1 METLELPAV
10 PAGGRIIPR
19 APITAPPTVTAPD
32 QPPLDA
38 GSVPPPSPGQ
48 ADVPHP
54 TRRRQ
59 PVLLVLIA
67 IMLIA
72 VNLRITITSLGALL
86 DQVDAEIHLGPL
98 LLGVLTALPAAAFAG
113 VGALTG
119 RLHRRLGPGPLLLI
133 ATALTGL
140 GQLGRAITGNPLV
153 FLGASAAALAGI
165 AVGNILLPVLI
176 KQYFPTRIG
185 LVTAGY
191 TGAMTL
197 GSTTAAAIAVP
208 VAAAAG
214 GWRIGLG
221 VWAIPAVVAVLP
233 VLALRRPSAS
243 PSRSAVPG
251 QTARVRPSRTRLGWA
266 MAIFFGLQ
274 SFSGYALMGWLPQ
287 LYRDAGFSDQTA
299 GLLLAAVVGAGAP
312 IGLAVPWLAARRTD
326 QRALVLILAA
336 AMLIA
341 YAGLAVAPHGLAL
354 LWTALLAFGQGSFPL
369 ALALLGL
376 RARTTAGTAA
386 LSGFA
391 QSTGY
396 LIAIAGPL
404 SVGLLYHLTGGFVV
418 PLVALGIAMV
428 MQAIAGLRAA
438 RPGVLEDEGVS
449 STTPVVDKAGEPAL
463 AR

>member
-1 METLELPAV
+1 
-10 PAGGRIIPR
+10 
-19 APITAPPTVTAPD
+19 
-32 QPPLDA
+32 
-38 GSVPPPSPGQ
+38 
-48 ADVPHP
+48 
-54 TRRRQ
+54 
-59 PVLLVLIA
+59 VLLVLIA

-86 DQVDAEIHLGPL
+86 DQVDAEMHLGPL

-119 RLHRRLGPGPLLLI
+119 RLHRRLGPGWLLLI

-140 GQLGRAITGNPLV
+140 GQLGRAITGSPLV

-221 VWAIPAVVAVLP
+221 VWAVPAVLAVLP
-233 VLALRRPSAS
+233 VLALRRPSPS
-243 PSRSAVPG
+243 PSAVPAP
-251 QTARVRPSRTRLGWA
+251 TARVRPSRTRLGWA

-326 QRALVLILAA
+326 QRALVLVLAA
-336 AMLIA
+336 AMLVA

-449 STTPVVDKAGEPAL
+449 STTPVLDKAGEPAL